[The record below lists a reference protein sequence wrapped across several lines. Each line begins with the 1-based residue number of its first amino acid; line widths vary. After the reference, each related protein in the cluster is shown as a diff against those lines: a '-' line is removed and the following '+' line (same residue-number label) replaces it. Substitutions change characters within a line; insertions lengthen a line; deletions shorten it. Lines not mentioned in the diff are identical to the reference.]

1 MKCLL
6 NQNKGDSVF
15 NIWRLS
21 NHLQYNYPTDIKVA
35 FGKCFFYN
43 KFSESHSC
51 ILTKENWE
59 RQSRLKLL
67 LDAWWT
73 SLRKA
78 HLMLSCFFK
87 AIMQKTTHLWN
98 IISQYLKRTF
108 FPRQIF
114 KTRFLSVHGTWI
126 LIPWHRRVIAL
137 FQTRNVIFN
146 FTTFPFLYWCFFETP
161 NSNWSYTCVSVM
173 FHKISLLLF
182 IVEKHHTVFFT

>member
-35 FGKCFFYN
+35 FGTCFFYN

-108 FPRQIF
+108 FF
-114 KTRFLSVHGTWI
+114 SKTNIQNKVPISAWDLDTNTMTQESHCTLSNKKCNI
-126 LIPWHRRVIAL
+126 
-137 FQTRNVIFN
+137 
-146 FTTFPFLYWCFFETP
+146 
-161 NSNWSYTCVSVM
+161 
-173 FHKISLLLF
+173 
-182 IVEKHHTVFFT
+182 